1 MTPTMVLRAT
11 FSRFLPTLGA
21 TRALTPFVKPSRSMT
36 NHGNAG
42 GPPATQVTAGQMWVS
57 LGVLAVFGVATV
69 AIMPI
74 ASVRGPAMVGFVPA
88 YQTAVCLFYTF
99 AFLHLVAHVKRTG
112 SRQLLH
118 VAAGCLFS
126 ALILLIQ
133 MFSFPIWGATQLV
146 GSTPATTSWLW
157 CFWHLGPTIFTFS
170 YVSIHAA
177 EVSSPSNTRWATN
190 RAIMVAVGA
199 AVSLVATATAV
210 ATWALPWL
218 PTIVIGDDYRLMTT
232 SGVGPAILIAT
243 LASLG
248 MLVIRTHCSSTV
260 ELGLAIALAL
270 LSMDDVLT
278 LLGGSRLSWGWYAG
292 RAEAAISAAVLLA
305 LYLMELN
312 KRFITVSELAISL
325 GNHQTIL
332 MQEMQEK
339 GEANA
344 ALSILARQDGLTLL
358 ANRRTFDEA
367 LHLEWRRAQRGH
379 QPLTLLM
386 IDVDRFKL
394 YNDRQG
400 HQGGDACL
408 QAVARLIQST
418 SRRAGDVAA
427 RYGGEEFALLA
438 ATDEHG
444 GRTMAE
450 SLRTALLKCH
460 IPHDGTPSGLVTISI
475 GVATIIP
482 SLDDSNADA
491 LVAAADQALYRAKNS
506 GRDRVVSFSE
516 AETATY
522 EAMRPLNK
530 DDLRLA
536 LDRDEFRI
544 LYQPQV
550 DLRSGAVSGYEA
562 LLRWEHPK
570 RGTIAP
576 GDFIQLAEECGLI
589 IPIGAWVLHH
599 ACAAAAGWPTDVTIA
614 VNVSPIQFLSPGF
627 AAVVANAMVG
637 AGLDTSR
644 LDLEITETA
653 RIADL
658 DAALEVMHALNA
670 TGVTISLDDFG
681 CGSSALSHVKRF
693 PVSHIKIDR
702 SFINDIGRSNQS
714 CTLIRSIQG
723 LASSLG
729 IRTTAEG
736 VETEA
741 QLRWLR
747 EQGIDTVQGYL
758 LGRPVPNEDLPMV
771 SASLH
776 RRRLAAAYP

>member
-1 MTPTMVLRAT
+1 MTPTMTLKLISSH
-11 FSRFLPTLGA
+11 FFMTLGA
-21 TRALTPFVKPSRSMT
+21 MRAPTPFGKPSRSMT
-36 NHGNAG
+36 NRGNAG
-42 GPPATQVTAGQMWVS
+42 GPPATQATAGQAWLS
-57 LGVLAVFGVATV
+57 IGILAAFGLATA

-74 ASVRGPAMVGFVPA
+74 ASVRGPAMVSFVPA

-118 VAAGCLFS
+118 IAAGCLFS
-126 ALILLIQ
+126 ALILFVQ
-133 MFSFPIWGATQLV
+133 MFSFPIWGPTQLV
-146 GSTPATTSWLW
+146 GNTPATTSWLW

-170 YVSIHAA
+170 YLSIHAA
-177 EVSSPSNTRWATN
+177 EASSPSNTRRATN

-199 AVSLVATATAV
+199 AVSLVAAV
-210 ATWALPWL
+210 TTVAIWALPWL

-248 MLVIRTHCSSTV
+248 MLVIRTRCASTV
-260 ELGLAIALAL
+260 ELALAITLAL
-270 LSMDDVLT
+270 LLMDDILT

-305 LYLMELN
+305 LHLMEIN
-312 KRFITVSELAISL
+312 KRFVKVSELAISL
-325 GNHQTIL
+325 SNHQAVLVREI
-332 MQEMQEK
+332 QEQ
-339 GEANA
+339 GEASA

-379 QPLTLLM
+379 QPVTLLM
-386 IDVDRFKL
+386 IDVDNFKL

-400 HQGGDACL
+400 HQRGDACL
-408 QAVARLIQST
+408 QAIARLIQNT

-427 RYGGEEFALLA
+427 RYGGDEFVLLA
-438 ATDEHG
+438 GTDEHG
-444 GRTMAE
+444 GRAMAE
-450 SLRTALLKCH
+450 SLRDALLECQ
-460 IPHDGTPSGLVTISI
+460 IPHDGMPSGLVTVSI
-475 GVATIIP
+475 GVATIRP
-482 SLDDSNADA
+482 SWGDNNAGP
-491 LVAAADQALYRAKNS
+491 LVAAADQALYLAKNS
-506 GRDRVVSFSE
+506 GRDQVVSVSE
-516 AETATY
+516 AEMATY
-522 EAMRPLNK
+522 EMTRPLNK
-530 DDLRLA
+530 NDLCLA
-536 LDRDEFRI
+536 LDNGEFRI

-570 RGTIAP
+570 RGTIMP
-576 GDFIQLAEECGLI
+576 GDFIKFAEECGII

-599 ACAAAAGWPTDVTIA
+599 VCVEAAGWPTDLTIA
-614 VNVSPIQFLSPGF
+614 INVSPMQFLSPGF
-627 AAVVANAMVG
+627 AVVVANAVG
-637 AGLDTSR
+637 SAGLNTSR
-644 LDLEITETA
+644 LNLEITETA

-658 DAALEVMHALNA
+658 DATLEVMHALRA
-670 TGVTISLDDFG
+670 TGVLISLDDFG
-681 CGSSALSHVKRF
+681 YGSSALSHIKRL
-693 PVSHIKIDR
+693 PISHIKIDQ
-702 SFINDIGRSNQS
+702 SFIGDISRSSQS
-714 CTLIRSIQG
+714 CALIRSIQG

-741 QLRWLR
+741 QLEWLR

-776 RRRLAAAYP
+776 RQRLVAVYT